1 MKRRQKG
8 FTLKDLMIVV
18 AIIVIVVFWVNTFPR
33 SVDHAT
39 WLKWQDEKK
48 AGQLNRN

>member
-33 SVDHAT
+33 SDAMSRGTAIRVLLEKAMAT
-39 WLKWQDEKK
+39 IK
-48 AGQLNRN
+48 